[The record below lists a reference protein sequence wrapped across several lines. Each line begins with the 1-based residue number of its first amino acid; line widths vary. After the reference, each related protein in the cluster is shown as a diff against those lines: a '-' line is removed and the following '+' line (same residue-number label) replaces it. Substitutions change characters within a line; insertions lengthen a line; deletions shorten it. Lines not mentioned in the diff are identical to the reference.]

1 MNKENV
7 CIYCNNKPEYK
18 HKLGSHCKECK
29 QSYHYECIKN
39 ALLTGNLDKIHKE
52 GCKYYI
58 KEFEK
63 SMKIKKDGKKRKS
76 PKKKRKRSLK
86 KKN

>member
-7 CIYCNNKPEYK
+7 CIYCNNKPEYE
-18 HKLGSHCKECK
+18 LGSDCKECK
-29 QSYHYECIKN
+29 QSYHYKCIKN

-58 KEFEK
+58 
-63 SMKIKKDGKKRKS
+63 I
-76 PKKKRKRSLK
+76 
-86 KKN
+86 